1 MELARAWFR
10 NATPECPSELR
21 ALFESVE
28 ALRGIELI
36 EATPEHVTRL
46 PKRGEGRNHDL
57 HVRCLLNGA
66 PLTVCIEGKADET
79 FGRTIADEIS
89 RARRRKTKTQTG
101 LPDRVADLVRL
112 AMRETVDPES
122 EPWASM
128 RYQLLTGL
136 VGTALQAHADGSPAA
151 AFVIHEFR
159 TSATNDG
166 LQRANDADLASFL
179 TLVAPGSASLILGR
193 LWGPVV
199 VAGIQVFVGK
209 VQSTIHDKAE

>member
-79 FGRTIADEIS
+79 FGRTIADELAGKEAEDQDPNGPA
-89 RARRRKTKTQTG
+89 RPRRRPG
-101 LPDRVADLVRL
+101 PAR
-112 AMRETVDPES
+112 
-122 EPWASM
+122 
-128 RYQLLTGL
+128 
-136 VGTALQAHADGSPAA
+136 HAG
-151 AFVIHEFR
+151 
-159 TSATNDG
+159 NG
-166 LQRANDADLASFL
+166 
-179 TLVAPGSASLILGR
+179 
-193 LWGPVV
+193 
-199 VAGIQVFVGK
+199 
-209 VQSTIHDKAE
+209 